1 MGLQNSF
8 LFYISS
14 FSYCNFKNILENYA
28 ADEIIAYH
36 SLSLSRTPIVNFT

>member
-14 FSYCNFKNILENYA
+14 FSYWIFKNIYENDA
-28 ADEIIAYH
+28 ADEITAYH
-36 SLSLSRTPIVNFT
+36 SLNKPQ